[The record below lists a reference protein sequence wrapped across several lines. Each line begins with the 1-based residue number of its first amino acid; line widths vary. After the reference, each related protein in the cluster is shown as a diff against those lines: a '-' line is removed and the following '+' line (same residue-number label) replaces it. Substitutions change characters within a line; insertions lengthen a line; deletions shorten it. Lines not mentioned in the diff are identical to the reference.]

1 VTPTVLLIHG
11 SSGGYGADRQLLVLA
26 SGLDRDRF
34 SPLVVL
40 PEQGELVG
48 RLEEAGVE
56 VHIEPLAVL
65 KRDLLRGRR
74 ALRTRRLFDRNV
86 RELGALARDRG
97 AEIVH
102 SNTSI
107 LLCGQAVADSAG
119 AAHVISIRE
128 IYSHTGGRAG
138 ALLWPLLKRRF
149 LRADALA
156 CVSHA
161 VADQF
166 AGSPRTFVLYD
177 AVPRELALPERDAAR
192 RELGLRDDRFVA
204 AVVGRISDW
213 KGQDVFLRALAEP
226 SLTEICALGVIAGD
240 AAPGQERFERR
251 LETLCADLGLGD
263 RLRLLGF
270 RDDVETV
277 LGAADVLVVPSA
289 YQEPLPN
296 VALEGA
302 AAGLPVVCTTTGGQ
316 GEIIRDGV
324 TGRLVP
330 PGDHRAL
337 AAVLRELADDRDG
350 ARGLGEAAAS
360 DVRERFSR
368 ERMLAEIEGCYEGLL
383 KKPRRPATLH
393 GPWGGSKPRM
403 MSVVLPIRNEET
415 HLAQQLAALSAQTYQ
430 GAWELVVVDNGST
443 DRSLEIVEAWRGR
456 LPPLR
461 VVDASDV
468 RGLNYARNRGAEAA
482 EGDLLAFGDADD
494 EAAPGWLESLAAAA
508 ASADLVGGP
517 LDDDA
522 LNDGSTAGWIPRER
536 LTALPRAYGFL
547 PYVPGGNCAVWT
559 RLAREL
565 RWNDAYVVGGS
576 DVEFSWRAQL
586 AGARLGF
593 ARDAVMRRRYPSSLG
608 ELARK
613 YFGYGLA
620 GPLVYREFRTAG
632 MPRSDAGEA
641 LREWAWLLRG
651 ALRAASSR
659 QFRGNWLRV
668 AAKRSGRL
676 VGSLARRVLYL

>member
-1 VTPTVLLIHG
+1 VTATVLLIHG
-11 SSGGYGADRQLLVLA
+11 SSGGYGADRQLFVLA
-26 SGLDRDRF
+26 TGLDRDRF

-74 ALRTRRLFDRNV
+74 VLKTRRLFDRNV

-102 SNTSI
+102 TNTSLI
-107 LLCGQAVADSAG
+107 LCGQAVADSAG
-119 AAHVISIRE
+119 APHVISMRE
-128 IYSHTGGRAG
+128 IYSHTGGLAG
-138 ALLWPLLKRRF
+138 APLWPLLKRRF

-166 AGSPRTFVLYD
+166 AGSPRAFVLYD
-177 AVPRELALPERDAAR
+177 AVPRELDLPARAAAR
-192 RELGLRDDRFVA
+192 GELGLRDHRFVA

-226 SLTEICALGVIAGD
+226 ALTEIGALGVIAGD
-240 AAPGQERFERR
+240 AAAGQEHFERR
-251 LETLCADLGLGD
+251 LETLCAELGLD
-263 RLRLLGF
+263 QRLRLLGF
-270 RDDVETV
+270 RDDIDTV
-277 LGAADVLVVPSA
+277 LGAADVLVVPSS
-289 YQEPLPN
+289 YEEPLPN

-316 GEIIRDGV
+316 PEIIRDGV

-337 AAVLRELADDRDG
+337 AAALRELADDP
-350 ARGLGEAAAS
+350 EAARRLGDAAGA

-368 ERMLAEIEGCYEGLL
+368 ERMLAEIEECYGRLMQN
-383 KKPRRPATLH
+383 PAVLQ
-393 GPWGGSKPRM
+393 GPWGGSSPRM
-403 MSVVLPIRNEET
+403 MSVVLAVRNEET
-415 HLAQQLAALSAQTYQ
+415 HLAQQLAALAAQTYE

-443 DRSLEIVEAWRGR
+443 DRSLEIVEAWRER
-456 LPPLR
+456 LPPVR
-461 VVDASDV
+461 VVDASAA
-468 RGLNYARNRGAEAA
+468 RGLNYARNRGAAA
-482 EGDLLAFGDADD
+482 ARGDLLAFGDADD
-494 EAAPGWLESLAAAA
+494 EAAPGWLEGLAAAA

-536 LTALPRAYGFL
+536 LTELPRAYGFL
-547 PYVPGGNCAVWT
+547 PYVPGGNCAIWT

-565 RWNDAYVVGGS
+565 RWNETYVLGGS

-586 AGARLGF
+586 AGASVGY

-608 ELARK
+608 DLARK
-613 YFGYGLA
+613 YFLYGRA
-620 GPLVYREFRTAG
+620 GPLVYREFRRAG

-641 LREWAWLLRG
+641 LRDWAWLLRG
-651 ALRAASSR
+651 ALRAASNR
-659 QFRGNWLRV
+659 QFRSNWLRV